1 MIYDRKP
8 AKPAFSVSDLPKSVF
23 VIGIVVL
30 LAMLGMWG
38 LSRPSGAKARLA
50 ELEQQADQIRS
61 AAKVRGDL
69 NTYPLGSVCSGNLD
83 EGFRSQLNTALAG
96 SGLKVSALD
105 ISDRG
110 RAGDIRP
117 LHAYSL
123 TLKATGTYEQAVNAL
138 ALMAQYRPR
147 LFLDSLSL
155 RNQTESVDLNVEG
168 RVFCRW
174 KKQD

>member
-8 AKPAFSVSDLPKSVF
+8 AQPAFSITDLPKSVF
-23 VIGIVVL
+23 VIAIIIL
-30 LAMLGMWG
+30 LAMLGIWA
-38 LSRPSGAKARLA
+38 LSRPSGAGARLA
-50 ELEQQADQIRS
+50 ALEQQAEQIRA

-69 NTYPLGSVCSGNLD
+69 AAYPLGSVCGGALD
-83 EGFRSQLNTALAG
+83 EGFRNQLNTTLAG
-96 SGLKVSALD
+96 SGLKISTLD

-123 TLKATGTYEQAVNAL
+123 ILKANGTYEQTVGAMELL
-138 ALMAQYRPR
+138 AQSHPR
-147 LFLDSLSL
+147 IFLDSLSL

-168 RVFCRW
+168 RIFCRW

>member
-8 AKPAFSVSDLPKSVF
+8 AKPAFALGDMPKSVF
-23 VIGIVVL
+23 VVGMGILVI
-30 LAMLGMWG
+30 MLGLWS

-50 ELEQQADQIRS
+50 ALEQQADQIK
-61 AAKVRGDL
+61 AATKVRGDL
-69 NTYPLGSVCSGNLD
+69 STYPLGSVCSGVLD
-83 EGFRSQLNTALAG
+83 EGFRNQLNTALAG
-96 SGLKVSALD
+96 TGLKIDALD

-123 TLKATGTYEQAVNAL
+123 TLKASGTYEQAVGAMERL
-138 ALMAQYRPR
+138 AQNRPR
-147 LFLDSLSL
+147 VFLDSLSL

>member
-8 AKPAFSVSDLPKSVF
+8 ARNTFSFAELPKSVF
-23 VIGIVVL
+23 IVGILVA
-30 LAMLGMWG
+30 LAMFAMWF

-50 ELEQQADQIRS
+50 ALEQQAEQIRS
-61 AAKVRGDL
+61 AGKVRGDL
-69 NTYPLGSVCSGNLD
+69 NTYPLGSVCSSALD
-83 EGFRSQLNTALAG
+83 QRFRDQLNTALAG

-123 TLKATGTYEQAVNAL
+123 TLKANGSYEQAVSAMQI
-138 ALMAQYRPR
+138 MAQYRPR
-147 LFLDSLSL
+147 LFLDSLSV

-168 RVFCRW
+168 RIFCRW